1 MTTFSEIKES
11 ISQELSDLNRTI
23 LEALSSNCSL
33 LNTVVD
39 TYLETKGKQ
48 IRPIITIL
56 SAKFFFGV
64 NEAVIYGAAAVELLH
79 NASLIH
85 DDVIDESKTRRGK
98 ATVNSIW
105 DNHVAVLAGDFFVSK
120 ALKCAIKTGDFR
132 VISSIGT
139 LGETL
144 STGELDQIDI
154 AKHHTINE
162 ENYYSII
169 SRKTA
174 SLFRSCVEV
183 GGYAAKASDSDIENL
198 GRYAEMLGL
207 CFQIRDDIFDYFDS
221 KEVGKPTGNDLREG
235 KATLPL
241 VYALSKD
248 TPQSKEMRKIY
259 EKESLSEEEIA
270 TLIEFAKS
278 SGGIDYAYSE
288 MERIGS
294 EAAQILA
301 QYPDSEAKTAFLS
314 LFQFITKRQ
323 K

>member
-23 LEALSSNCSL
+23 REALSSNCSL

-120 ALKCAIKTGDFR
+120 HRFTP
-132 VISSIGT
+132 
-139 LGETL
+139 
-144 STGELDQIDI
+144 
-154 AKHHTINE
+154 
-162 ENYYSII
+162 
-169 SRKTA
+169 
-174 SLFRSCVEV
+174 SLMF
-183 GGYAAKASDSDIENL
+183 
-198 GRYAEMLGL
+198 
-207 CFQIRDDIFDYFDS
+207 
-221 KEVGKPTGNDLREG
+221 
-235 KATLPL
+235 
-241 VYALSKD
+241 
-248 TPQSKEMRKIY
+248 
-259 EKESLSEEEIA
+259 
-270 TLIEFAKS
+270 
-278 SGGIDYAYSE
+278 
-288 MERIGS
+288 
-294 EAAQILA
+294 
-301 QYPDSEAKTAFLS
+301 
-314 LFQFITKRQ
+314 
-323 K
+323 